1 MLIIILNIRDLRKEL
16 RVFILNN
23 LKKLSLQI
31 KSKKMNG
38 YVKDKI
44 VKQSTKLIW
53 QNLTHAI
60 VQIVENIMKKFMK
73 CIELIDIILNVKMK
87 FYKNIIKLR

>member
-31 KSKKMNG
+31 ESKKMNG
-38 YVKDKI
+38 YVSIKI
-44 VKQSTKLIW
+44 VKQSIKLIW
-53 QNLTHAI
+53 QILTHG
-60 VQIVENIMKKFMK
+60 IVEIVKKKMKKFMK
-73 CIELIDIILNVKMK
+73 CILLINIKRNNKIK
-87 FYKNIIKLR
+87 FCKNQIKLR

>member
-1 MLIIILNIRDLRKEL
+1 MLKIYNYFFLTKLISKSNWRIGNNNLMLIIKLNIRDLRKEL

-44 VKQSTKLIW
+44 VKQSTKLI
-53 QNLTHAI
+53 
-60 VQIVENIMKKFMK
+60 
-73 CIELIDIILNVKMK
+73 
-87 FYKNIIKLR
+87 

>member
-1 MLIIILNIRDLRKEL
+1 MKIYNYFILMKLISKSNWRIGNNNQMLIIKLNIRDLRKEL
-16 RVFILNN
+16 RVFKLNN

-44 VKQSTKLIW
+44 VKQLTKLI
-53 QNLTHAI
+53 
-60 VQIVENIMKKFMK
+60 
-73 CIELIDIILNVKMK
+73 
-87 FYKNIIKLR
+87 

>member
-1 MLIIILNIRDLRKEL
+1 MLIIKLNIRDLRKEL
-16 RVFILNN
+16 RVFKLNN

-44 VKQSTKLIW
+44 VKQLTKLI
-53 QNLTHAI
+53 
-60 VQIVENIMKKFMK
+60 
-73 CIELIDIILNVKMK
+73 
-87 FYKNIIKLR
+87 